1 MKTNEELN
9 DFRKIGSKNIL
20 IGFNA
25 GIELT
30 GEQSLK
36 LRVVSPSTNLSED
49 LTEREHKLIKGCIDA
64 LIELKYLR
72 DKDQLPASVP
82 TDEIQKAID
91 GYESTELSTHE
102 FAEFSYKF
110 LRSLLNHPPVMGEG
124 VRNIDNHLY
133 KEYINNGG
141 LKNKL
146 AENET
151 NMRET
156 IGQGLEGHIEQAI
169 EFSKT
174 QEYLSPSLLQRYCK
188 LGYNRAHM
196 VMEQLIERGIVI
208 KPENPTDSRHIVN
221 KTPPPHQTNT

>member
-1 MKTNEELN
+1 MKTKTLLELLKKHGVHIYDN
-9 DFRKIGSKNIL
+9 D
-20 IGFNA
+20 
-25 GIELT
+25 E
-30 GEQSLK
+30 
-36 LRVVSPSTNLSED
+36 
-49 LTEREHKLIKGCIDA
+49 A
-64 LIELKYLR
+64 LISEVETEYKNQFS
-72 DKDQLPASVP
+72 QLPASV
-82 TDEIQKAID
+82 TDEQISEIIEKAVHGARNEWTSHDEEENGKGALIK
-91 GYESTELSTHE
+91 E
-102 FAEFSYKF
+102 
-110 LRSLLNHPPVMGEG
+110 LRSLLNHPPVMGDG
-124 VRNIDNHLY
+124 VQNIDNHLY
-133 KEYINNGG
+133 KEYIDNGG

-221 KTPPPHQTNT
+221 KTPPPHQANT